1 VEVRTA
7 WLRQRSDEHCIAEIL
22 NTASDSSDDGEES
35 DEVRFVMDSMAGNT
49 EVPDSQECTGQLI
62 RGVNWAPDSDDGEE
76 SDDVLVEG
84 MVEVKDVALT
94 LQQLA
99 SIEVSKFDAEKQ
111 LKNVKDL
118 MLPVLLPQLY
128 GEHNQQVIR
137 AATDL
142 LVGKRKLLLAEKKNK
157 TARSIFVHVCVY
169 STSIG
174 SILDLVRA

>member
-1 VEVRTA
+1 
-7 WLRQRSDEHCIAEIL
+7 L

-76 SDDVLVEG
+76 SNDVLVEG

-128 GEHNQQVIR
+128 GEHNEQVIR

-142 LVGKRKLLLAEKKNK
+142 LVGKRKLLLAEEKNTK
-157 TARSIFVHVCVY
+157 LPDQSSFMYVY
-169 STSIG
+169 ILLLLD
-174 SILDLVRA
+174 LDLVRA

>member
-1 VEVRTA
+1 
-7 WLRQRSDEHCIAEIL
+7 
-22 NTASDSSDDGEES
+22 
-35 DEVRFVMDSMAGNT
+35 MDSMAGNT
-49 EVPDSQECTGQLI
+49 EVPDSQECTRQLI

-111 LKNVKDL
+111 LKNVTDL

-128 GEHNQQVIR
+128 GEHNEQVIR
-137 AATDL
+137 AAT
-142 LVGKRKLLLAEKKNK
+142 G
-157 TARSIFVHVCVY
+157 SMFMFMYVY
-169 STSIG
+169 S
-174 SILDLVRA
+174 

>member
-76 SDDVLVEG
+76 SNDVLVEG

-111 LKNVKDL
+111 LKNVKYL

-128 GEHNQQVIR
+128 GEHNEQVIR
-137 AATDL
+137 ASTDL
-142 LVGKRKLLLAEKKNK
+142 LVGKRKLLLAEKKTK
-157 TARSIFVHVCVY
+157 LPDQSSFMYVY
-169 STSIG
+169 
-174 SILDLVRA
+174 ILLLLDQY

>member
-1 VEVRTA
+1 M
-7 WLRQRSDEHCIAEIL
+7 
-22 NTASDSSDDGEES
+22 
-35 DEVRFVMDSMAGNT
+35 MDSMAVNT

-128 GEHNQQVIR
+128 GEHNEQVIR

-142 LVGKRKLLLAEKKNK
+142 LVGKKKTSTSRKKTKLPNQSSFMYVYILLL
-157 TARSIFVHVCVY
+157 
-169 STSIG
+169 
-174 SILDLVRA
+174 LDQY

>member
-1 VEVRTA
+1 M
-7 WLRQRSDEHCIAEIL
+7 
-22 NTASDSSDDGEES
+22 
-35 DEVRFVMDSMAGNT
+35 MDSMAGNT

-76 SDDVLVEG
+76 SNDVLVEG

-111 LKNVKDL
+111 LKNVKYL

-128 GEHNQQVIR
+128 GEHNEQVIR
-137 AATDL
+137 ASTDL

-174 SILDLVRA
+174 SILDLVHV

>member
-1 VEVRTA
+1 M
-7 WLRQRSDEHCIAEIL
+7 
-22 NTASDSSDDGEES
+22 
-35 DEVRFVMDSMAGNT
+35 MDSMAGNT

-128 GEHNQQVIR
+128 GEHNEQVIR

-142 LVGKRKLLLAEKKNK
+142 LVGKRKLQLAEKK
-157 TARSIFVHVCVY
+157 TARSIFVYVCVY

>member
-1 VEVRTA
+1 
-7 WLRQRSDEHCIAEIL
+7 
-22 NTASDSSDDGEES
+22 
-35 DEVRFVMDSMAGNT
+35 MDSMAGNT

-62 RGVNWAPDSDDGEE
+62 RGVNWALDSDDGEE

-128 GEHNQQVIR
+128 GEHNEQVIR

-142 LVGKRKLLLAEKKNK
+142 LVRKRKLLLAEKK